1 MLADEFPLT
10 YLSDDDPGDDVQRR
24 FRYQHAFGA
33 VLLLAS
39 LREEKDYVALWCEKH
54 EDFLGETADGTFDAF
69 QVKSRDTGE
78 PWKLRDESFYRS
90 IQRFVRLDERAPAA
104 IRTCSFVTNTKP
116 FETNSADHIHLC
128 PLRLLDAVKTVRDL
142 TALKASDGRALELLA
157 EKTAIDQQIIFATL
171 KKTAFVTSMPL
182 DGFESIIAQE
192 HVAQYELCQH
202 FAAPLL
208 ARIVDRLISLVFR
221 ASSLAVT
228 DPARHLPKP
237 IAP

>member
-1 MLADEFPLT
+1 
-10 YLSDDDPGDDVQRR
+10 
-24 FRYQHAFGA
+24 
-33 VLLLAS
+33 
-39 LREEKDYVALWCEKH
+39 
-54 EDFLGETADGTFDAF
+54 LGETADGTFDAF
-69 QVKSRDTGE
+69 QVKTRDTGE